1 MPWPMLLRPAQL
13 SALPAWPSHLRRQV
27 GSPCQPLRS
36 WINRSPHVVCQHG
49 LTPCLWRVGPQPSH
63 TPFSPCAT
71 RFRWHVGPTQ
81 PCRSSCNGLSVA
93 PPHVMQFYRWPNR
106 LRWGKGG
113 GAITRRVEH
122 QTSAYPLPAE
132 LQSSPKGS
140 TRFEGGESVP
150 LSSGVNP
157 MIHRHPC
164 PRGKD
169 WSIVQ
174 SSGTDTLW
182 WECTEA
188 LCDAAI
194 SRHRPPFHR
203 GAARAMAKPYD
214 HTPIGKTTPI

>member
-1 MPWPMLLRPAQL
+1 MEINNLCISWFVCGALYWNPAHQNWFEIQIQTWEIEKQNMNYKRIKKEDFPMPWPMLLRPAQL

-113 GAITRRVEH
+113 G
-122 QTSAYPLPAE
+122 L
-132 LQSSPKGS
+132 
-140 TRFEGGESVP
+140 
-150 LSSGVNP
+150 
-157 MIHRHPC
+157 
-164 PRGKD
+164 
-169 WSIVQ
+169 
-174 SSGTDTLW
+174 
-182 WECTEA
+182 
-188 LCDAAI
+188 
-194 SRHRPPFHR
+194 
-203 GAARAMAKPYD
+203 
-214 HTPIGKTTPI
+214 